1 MTLDLQKVSRGFS
14 DSTKKARPA
23 SKSDIAQIKKLID
36 TNSMQT
42 IAKQL
47 NLPHKEVKKIVAKL
61 KLI

>member
-1 MTLDLQKVSRGFS
+1 MTRGPPLSRL
-14 DSTKKARPA
+14 A

-36 TNSMQT
+36 TNNIQT

-47 NLPHKEVKKIVAKL
+47 NLPYKEVKRIVAKL